1 MFVGHFTERP
11 YQDPNSGVFGTT
23 ARPIPDLGITNE
35 VYDPRVGA
43 DLYNRY
49 LDERVYAEEMGFDG
63 VMLNE
68 HHSTPFCM
76 GSVMNVEAAILAR
89 ITKKV
94 KIVLLGNILP
104 IWDDPLFLAEELAEI
119 DMISRGR
126 LVTGWVRGTGRES
139 VSHNAQPPFNWE
151 RFQEAHDFVVK
162 AWTTPGPYR
171 WEGEHYNFRYVNPW
185 AKPYQ
190 DPHPPIWIP
199 GVMSK
204 NTVEWSARHRY
215 PYVMLATDLEPT
227 KQSFEYYAEVAREE
241 GYEAGSQHRGYLFKV
256 HVDETEELAYET
268 AQKYVEGPPNPFLE
282 GNQGVVRSFLQN
294 LPGLTSRTHLLP
306 TSLNRAAA
314 IARGR
319 LESEDGAPRKEIL
332 SAAGF
337 QGTYDEQ
344 LERYTI
350 ITGTPKTVIPKIRH
364 VLEYL
369 RPGTIFFWDG
379 DGAMSHEDQMR
390 SLKLFGEEVIPAVRE
405 IGEELDLRG
414 PYEVNPATNEPV
426 VDEVAATA

>member
-256 HVDETEELAYET
+256 HVDDTEELAYET

>member
-190 DPHPPIWIP
+190 TPHPPIWIP

-227 KQSFEYYAEVAREE
+227 RQSFEYYAEVAREE

-256 HVDETEELAYET
+256 HVDDTEELAYET

-414 PYEVNPATNEPV
+414 PYEVDPATNEPV